1 MSGFQFQYR
10 GLILHIRMLM
20 WLLSGSFATL
30 PGIWHHIWSCHCPW
44 PLISQVCISRDICR
58 HLPAS
63 DWSSVCISC
72 LWLADSVIT
81 ASPSQSLRSIVSIL
95 VLTLGGS
102 CRQCVVYS
110 RAWGPIRGGGGG
122 AASQYQPSRVQGTLQ
137 RAQYRSQI
145 NDNFLSGV
153 QVFYTGHWHLA
164 STNCQEL
171 N

>member
-1 MSGFQFQYR
+1 MSGFRFRY
-10 GLILHIRMLM
+10 LEPDVIVVSVICH
-20 WLLSGSFATL
+20 A
-30 PGIWHHIWSCHCPW
+30 WHLTSYLGSCHCPW

-58 HLPAS
+58 HLPDS
-63 DWSSVCISC
+63 DWSSVCISG

-81 ASPSQSLRSIVSIL
+81 ASPSQYRVNLW

-110 RAWGPIRGGGGG
+110 RARGPISAGGGK
-122 AASQYQPSRVQGTLQ
+122 AASQHQPSTLQ
-137 RAQYRSQI
+137 GAQYRSRI

-153 QVFYTGHWHLA
+153 QVFYSGHSHLA
-164 STNCQEL
+164 NCQEL